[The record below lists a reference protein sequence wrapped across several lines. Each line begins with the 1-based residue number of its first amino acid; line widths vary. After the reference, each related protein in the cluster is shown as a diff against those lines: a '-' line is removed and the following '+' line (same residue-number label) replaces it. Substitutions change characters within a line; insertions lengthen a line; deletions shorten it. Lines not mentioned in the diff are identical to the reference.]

1 MSTVPLTTQD
11 FEKRILEAPA
21 GSSGIV
27 LVDFWASW
35 CGPCRQ
41 FAPTY
46 EAASRRHPDV
56 VFGKVDTEA
65 ETALAAAAN
74 ITSIPT
80 LMAFK
85 KGTLVFAQP
94 GVLPAAALDDLIG
107 QLRRLDLDAVR
118 ADGARDADTTDSVGG
133 MR

>member
-1 MSTVPLTTQD
+1 
-11 FEKRILEAPA
+11 
-21 GSSGIV
+21 
-27 LVDFWASW
+27 
-35 CGPCRQ
+35 
-41 FAPTY
+41 
-46 EAASRRHPDV
+46 
-56 VFGKVDTEA
+56 
-65 ETALAAAAN
+65 
-74 ITSIPT
+74 
-80 LMAFK
+80 MAFK